1 VSVIVLIIKVFNK
14 ILLCERNPSTALR
27 IGSNNKNYMKKV
39 YVIDAVRTPIGK
51 YGGALSTIRPDDLL
65 AHVIR
70 SLLQRNASID
80 VNAIEDV
87 IAGDANQAGE
97 DNRNVARM
105 AALLAGLPVTVPGN
119 TVNRLCAS
127 GLQAIMDASRA
138 IMCGDGDLMIAG
150 GVESMTRAPFVQ
162 LKSSGAW
169 NRTPEIVDSTI
180 GWRFPNKKLTDKYY
194 PYSMGE
200 TAENVARQWNVSRQ
214 AQDEFALQSQEKYF
228 AALEK
233 GRWKEEISGVEIF
246 GGKEEKIF
254 LEKDEPPRITSLEKL
269 SSLRSAFI
277 KEGTVTAGNSSGIN
291 DGAAAMLLASEEA
304 VQKYNLKPLAR
315 VVSMAVAGVDPA
327 IMGIGPVPSSRK
339 ALQRAGLT
347 AADLDLIELNEAFAA
362 QSIACIQDLKLD
374 INKVN
379 VNGGSIA
386 IGHPLGCS
394 GVRISATLLHE
405 MKKRGSR
412 YGLATMCVGVGQGGA
427 IVYEG
432 V

>member
-1 VSVIVLIIKVFNK
+1 
-14 ILLCERNPSTALR
+14 
-27 IGSNNKNYMKKV
+27 MKKV

-65 AHVIR
+65 AHVIK

-80 VNAIEDV
+80 INAIEDV

-169 NRTPEIVDSTI
+169 NRTPEMVDSTI

-200 TAENVARQWNVSRQ
+200 TAENVAKQWKIGRQ

-246 GGKEEKIF
+246 GGKEEKVF
-254 LEKDEPPRITSLEKL
+254 LEKDEPPRVTSLEKL
-269 SSLRSAFI
+269 SSLRPAFI

-291 DGAAAMLLASEEA
+291 DGAAAMLLASEAA

-315 VVSMAVAGVDPA
+315 IVSMAVAGVDPA
-327 IMGIGPVPSSRK
+327 IMGIGPVPASRK

-362 QSIACIQDLKLD
+362 QSIACMQDLKLD
-374 INKVN
+374 ASKVN

-394 GVRISATLLHE
+394 GVRISATLVHE
-405 MKKRGSR
+405 MKKRGAK

-427 IVYEG
+427 IIYEG
-432 V
+432 A